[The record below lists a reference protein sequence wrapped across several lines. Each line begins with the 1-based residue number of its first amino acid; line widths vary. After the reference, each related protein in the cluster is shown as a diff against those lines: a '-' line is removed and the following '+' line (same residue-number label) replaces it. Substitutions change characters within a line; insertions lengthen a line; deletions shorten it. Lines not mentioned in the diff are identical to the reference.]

1 MQKRMDRISMVAGY
15 GILLIAL
22 FLKIVGG
29 ENRRFSLIEVWVRSL
44 ISGDFLHFWRTEFSS
59 GIGVLVGTGIFLL
72 LVLIYVLDALLITQ
86 HRQVSFSAIG

>member
-44 ISGDFLHFWRTEFSS
+44 ISGDFLHF
-59 GIGVLVGTGIFLL
+59 GVQNFLL
-72 LVLIYVLDALLITQ
+72 GSV
-86 HRQVSFSAIG
+86 F